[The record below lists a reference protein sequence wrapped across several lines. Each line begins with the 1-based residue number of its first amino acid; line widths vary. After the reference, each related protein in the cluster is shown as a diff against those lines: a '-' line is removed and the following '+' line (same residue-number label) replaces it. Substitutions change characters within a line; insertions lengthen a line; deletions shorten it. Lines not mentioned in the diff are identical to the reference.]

1 MMELTVL
8 QKFFVDALP
17 IVFAI
22 TLHEAAHGYVARYF
36 GDNTAYMSGRV
47 SLNPLRHVD
56 PLGTLLVPAV
66 SLLLSDMPFG
76 WAKPVPVNFG
86 QLRNPKQDMFW
97 VAVAGPAA
105 NLAMLVLWILVA
117 KLAPIV
123 HDESVA
129 MYLREMGRAG
139 VRINAI
145 IMVLN
150 LLPLPPLDGGRIAVS
165 LLPREL
171 SYRFASIEPYGMMI
185 LGLLLLSTLLQR
197 VVGPVVNGT
206 LMATQRIFGL

>member
-1 MMELTVL
+1 ML
-8 QKFFVDALP
+8 QKILVDALP

-56 PLGTLLVPAV
+56 PIGTLLIPVISFA
-66 SLLLSDMPFG
+66 LSDMPFG
-76 WAKPVPVNFG
+76 WAKPVPVNFT

-97 VAVAGPAA
+97 VAAAGPAA
-105 NLAMLVLWILVA
+105 NLLMLAMWVVAA
-117 KLAPIV
+117 KLAPMV
-123 HDESVA
+123 VQDGAVGA
-129 MYLREMGRAG
+129 LLREMGQAG
-139 VRINAI
+139 LKINAI

-185 LGLLLLSTLLQR
+185 LVLLLFSNLLQR

-206 LMATQRIFGL
+206 VVATQRFFGL